1 MHEEGNQT
9 HLPGDREYRKLFGLD
24 IYLTPVFV
32 ISAIAI
38 LIFVAGA
45 LVFQEGATKLFGD
58 VRVWLTTN
66 LDWLFMITTNV
77 VTLFC
82 LVVAFSPLGK
92 VRLGGADAEPEY
104 SNLTWTAMLF
114 AAGVGIGL
122 LFFGVA
128 EPMYYLKNP
137 PLGIDAG
144 SSGAAVTGISATVF
158 HWGIQGWAVTALS
171 DLRSATLLTTAA
183 FLSRSDRCSIPCSA
197 TASGVGLAMSLIP
210 SPSSRACLGWQPLS
224 DWE

>member
-1 MHEEGNQT
+1 MHEEGKQPQ
-9 HLPGDREYRKLFGLD
+9 LPDDREYRKLFGLD

-38 LIFVAGA
+38 LAFVVGA
-45 LVFQEGATKLFGD
+45 LVFQEGATKVFGNT
-58 VRVWLTTN
+58 RTWLTTN
-66 LDWLFMITTNV
+66 LDWLFMITANL

-92 VRLGGADAEPEY
+92 VRLGGADAKPEY
-104 SNLTWTAMLF
+104 SYLTWISMLF

-137 PLGIDAG
+137 PLGITPG
-144 SSGAAVTGISATVF
+144 SAEAATVGISATVF
-158 HWGIQGWAVTALS
+158 HWGLQGWA
-171 DLRSATLLTTAA
+171 
-183 FLSRSDRCSIPCSA
+183 I
-197 TASGVGLAMSLIP
+197 
-210 SPSSRACLGWQPLS
+210 
-224 DWE
+224 